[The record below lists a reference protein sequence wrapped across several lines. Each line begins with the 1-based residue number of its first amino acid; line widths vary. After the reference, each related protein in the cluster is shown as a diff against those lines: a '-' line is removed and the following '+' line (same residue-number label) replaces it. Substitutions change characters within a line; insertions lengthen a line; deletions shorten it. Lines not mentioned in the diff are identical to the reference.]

1 MAPRDPRPGS
11 LRSRL
16 AWFVVL
22 YCGSAV
28 AFAAVVYGFRALVP
42 R

>member
-1 MAPRDPRPGS
+1 MRRNHDGRTW
-11 LRSRL
+11 SRL

-22 YCGSAV
+22 YLGSLAI
-28 AFAAVVYGFRALVP
+28 FTAAVYGLRALVP

>member
-1 MAPRDPRPGS
+1 MPTSEGEPRPW
-11 LRSRL
+11 SRL

-22 YCGSAV
+22 YLLGLA
-28 AFAAVVYGFRALVP
+28 AFTAVVYGLRALVP

>member
-1 MAPRDPRPGS
+1 MMPPGGT
-11 LRSRL
+11 RRGWSRL

-22 YCGSAV
+22 YIVGLA
-28 AFAAVVYGFRALVP
+28 AFTAMVYGLRALVP

>member
-1 MAPRDPRPGS
+1 MPAPERAPRT
-11 LRSRL
+11 LSRL

-22 YCGSAV
+22 YVGSLGL
-28 AFAAVVYGFRALVP
+28 FTAVVYGLRALVS

>member
-1 MAPRDPRPGS
+1 MRRPNGEPRAW
-11 LRSRL
+11 SRL

-22 YCGSAV
+22 YVVSLA
-28 AFAAVVYGFRALVP
+28 AFTAVVYGLRALVP